1 MGKLICGNCKKVYET
16 SEKECPHCHLGG
28 HRVYDFTNSD
38 EYLKEMV
45 PKVMEERKNAGLEG
59 LVGGLEC
66 IIINTEEEHQKDAV
80 SEFLRFTGLECAE
93 LFQNARFT
101 TCVLRVR
108 GSADVL
114 VQSRRSGTNP
124 FLPFNDFQKSRHL
137 PNTRLETL
145 VFRTRDVEKYVAIQK
160 SRGMRFLTN
169 DIVHTDNYSFIQTAP
184 SPYTSNSLGF
194 IEWHNG
200 TKKYGDAE
208 SEELPQNLQ
217 KPDSAPLKNIGKL
230 DHAATRVKAEERD
243 AAIIEFME
251 LTNYHFDFAIY
262 VKMFN
267 SITNVA
273 RLTSKDFAM
282 VFTSG
287 ISSYVNED
295 VSGPTETF
303 IHNYGKRVH
312 HLAFRTDHIE
322 DTFASLE
329 NGGMKFL
336 LGLVGSPEEGLK
348 QTFSHPSPHT
358 LLVSEYI
365 HRYGDFEGFFTKNNV
380 TLLTEATGEQ

>member
-1 MGKLICGNCKKVYET
+1 M
-16 SEKECPHCHLGG
+16 
-28 HRVYDFTNSD
+28 YDFTNSD
-38 EYLKEMV
+38 EYLEKMV
-45 PKVMEERKNAGLEG
+45 PKVMEERKTLGLEG
-59 LVGGLEC
+59 LVEGLEC
-66 IIINTEEEHQKDAV
+66 IIINTEEEHQRDAI
-80 SEFLRFTGLECAE
+80 SEFLRFTGLTCEE
-93 LFQNARFT
+93 LFRNSQFT
-101 TCVLRVR
+101 TCVLSTP

-114 VQSRRSGTNP
+114 VRSRRNGDNP
-124 FLPFNDFQKSRHL
+124 FLPFNDFPRSRHL
-137 PNTRLETL
+137 PNTRLEAL
-145 VFRTRDVEKYVAIQK
+145 VFRTRDIERYADIQK
-160 SRGMRFLTN
+160 SRGVQFLTN
-169 DIVHTDNYSFIQTAP
+169 DIIHTDNYSFIQTSP

-194 IEWHNG
+194 IEWHG
-200 TKKYGDAE
+200 GEKRYGDVE
-208 SEELPQNLQ
+208 SEEVTGDFR
-217 KPDSAPLKNIGKL
+217 KPDNSYLKNIEGL
-230 DHAATRVKAEERD
+230 DHAATRVRAEERD
-243 AAIIEFME
+243 AAIVEFME

-262 VKMFN
+262 VKLFN

-312 HLAFRTDHIE
+312 HLAFHTEHIE

-358 LLVSEYI
+358 MLVNEYI
-365 HRYGDFEGFFTKNNV
+365 HRYGGFDGFFTKNNV
-380 TLLTEATGEQ
+380 TLLTEATQE